1 MKYKYN
7 KYLSSGT
14 ETSWL
19 RVTTLSWQKIN
30 TSWNTST
37 TQQSYDHIP
46 RCFMQMAT
54 PQIVNAGTREY
65 RRKSWKAE
73 CIKLESVK
81 NLQPSWENREHQNYL
96 RNAIVLQRKTNKVW
110 EK

>member
-30 TSWNTST
+30 TLWNMST
-37 TQQSYDHIP
+37 TQQHCELQLGPHTTMLYADG
-46 RCFMQMAT
+46 T

-65 RRKSWKAE
+65 RRKSWKTE

-81 NLQPSWENREHQNYL
+81 K
-96 RNAIVLQRKTNKVW
+96 I
-110 EK
+110 